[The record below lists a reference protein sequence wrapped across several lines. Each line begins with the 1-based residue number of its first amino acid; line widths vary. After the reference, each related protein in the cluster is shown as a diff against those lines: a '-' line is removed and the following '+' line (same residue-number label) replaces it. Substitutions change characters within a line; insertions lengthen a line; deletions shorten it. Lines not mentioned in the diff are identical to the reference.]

1 MAMTPGTI
9 SVAADGTYSAT
20 PGSFAEAEF
29 DALLLRVEDKLAA
42 ANLPMPTDAAS
53 KAALYIGL
61 SEAVL
66 QGTRILQ
73 YIKDNATAGGDPV
86 T

>member
-1 MAMTPGTI
+1 MTPGTI
-9 SVAADGTYSAT
+9 SVAADGTYSVT

-29 DALLLRVEDKLAA
+29 DELLSRVEDRLVDAG
-42 ANLPMPTDAAS
+42 LPMPTDPAS

-61 SEAVL
+61 AEAVM
-66 QGTRILQ
+66 QGVRILE
-73 YIKDNATAGGDPV
+73 YVKANAEAGGDPV